1 VDKKLSIYL
10 DNSIDTPLYL
20 QLFIQLKNLIKE
32 GVFQPNEKLP
42 PIRKLAQQLKINTIT
57 VVNAYRRLESQG
69 LAYSII
75 GSGTYVASSSRQEKA
90 SQQTQKETNDLKM
103 MEKGQIQIKPDT
115 INFASTTPTPDLF
128 PVDSFK
134 MLINKVLERDKGEA
148 FGYQQVQGYQPLR
161 QSICKY
167 LENFSINVVVD
178 NIQVIS
184 GAQQG
189 IDIVSKA
196 LIEYGDCVF
205 VESPTYRGA
214 LEAFKSRG
222 ARIVEIPIQQDGI
235 DIDALKQKL
244 TTYNPKFI
252 YVMPNF
258 QNPTGYSYS
267 YEKKL
272 ELLTTARNHSTYIV
286 EDDFLSE
293 LSFTQSNSLPLKSL
307 DKHHVVIY
315 IKSFSKIF
323 MPGLRLG
330 FMIVP
335 ANLQSRVLAAK
346 HTSDISTS
354 GLIQRT
360 FDLYLRENIWIEHI
374 NFMKEKYKKRYDAFL
389 VAVKKSFPNNIHYT
403 NPGGGLHMW
412 FQLPLGYYDQ
422 ELYAKCLKKGILIT
436 PGSLFYNDSIDKNHF
451 RMSFAAVH
459 SNEIESGVKMV
470 GDILHEYLGEK
481 TETAIQSQEYSPFM

>member
-10 DNSIDTPLYL
+10 DDSIDTPLYI
-20 QLFIQLKNLIKE
+20 QLFLQLKNLIVE
-32 GVFQPNEKLP
+32 GVFRPNEKLP
-42 PIRKLAQQLKINTIT
+42 PIRKLAQQLRVNTIT
-57 VVNAYRRLESQG
+57 VVNAYKRLESEG
-69 LAYSII
+69 LAYSIV
-75 GSGTYVASSSRQEKA
+75 GSGTYVASSTRQE
-90 SQQTQKETNDLKM
+90 QPLQPRDETEHLKM
-103 MEKGQIQIKPDT
+103 MEKGQIQVKEDT

-134 MLINKVLERDKGEA
+134 ALINRVLDRDKGEA

-161 QSICKY
+161 QSICDY
-167 LENFSINVVVD
+167 LKNFSIDVLVD
-178 NIQVIS
+178 DIQVIS

-222 ARIVEIPIQQDGI
+222 AKIVEIPMQEDGI
-235 DIDALKQKL
+235 DIETLKRSL
-244 TTYNPKFI
+244 ATYNPKFI
-252 YVMPNF
+252 YIMPNF

-267 YEKKL
+267 HEKKL
-272 ELLTTARNHSTYIV
+272 EILKIAREHNTFIV

-293 LSFTQSNSLPLKSL
+293 LSFTGGHSLPLKSL
-307 DKHHVVIY
+307 DRRQVVIY

-330 FMIVP
+330 FMAVP
-335 ANLQSRVLAAK
+335 ESLRGRVLAAK

-360 FDLYLRENIWIEHI
+360 FDLYLRENIWMEHI
-374 NFMKEKYKKRYDAFL
+374 NYMKDKYKKRYEIFL
-389 VAVKKSFPNNIHYT
+389 EAVRKSFPKSVRYKA
-403 NPGGGLHMW
+403 PGGGLHMW
-412 FQLPLGYYDQ
+412 FELPPGYSDQ
-422 ELYAKCLKKGILIT
+422 ELYARCLKRGVLIT
-436 PGSLFYNDSIDKNHF
+436 PGSLFYSEGADTGHF

-459 SNEIESGVKMV
+459 SEKIETGVKIV
-470 GDILHEYLGEK
+470 GEVLHEYLGES
-481 TETAIQSQEYSPFM
+481 TAPAIQIQEYSPFL